1 VIPIVEKIQEGKLL
15 SAVKDSFKKT
25 LFQNFMEKAGQM
37 RKESSESI
45 SLIFCW
51 MRTVWNDNM
60 AGFSESYKKAVYD
73 AEFPAALGLAYR
85 VGAVR

>member
-15 SAVKDSFKKT
+15 SAVKDSFKKNIVSK
-25 LFQNFMEKAGQM
+25 FYGKAGQM
-37 RKESSESI
+37 RKESLESI

-60 AGFSESYKKAVYD
+60 AGFSESHKKAVYD